1 MGAEALRKVRLLR
14 QSTSVSQAE
23 ATKQLTP
30 WKKRESEIASV
41 NLPLDPHTNHPLNLQ
56 NCLEGRQ
63 DFRWRK
69 LPDAYHSVV
78 LNGILVH
85 TRQSEDRLTY
95 RSTPDA
101 DLSCLLRS
109 YFRLDD
115 DLYAIY
121 SEIAARDHH
130 IAKLIQKYPCV
141 RLMRQPDPWEC
152 LVSYICSA
160 RAAPPRITQ
169 RVETIATQL
178 GRPLTLNAETRHT
191 FPDPATVLTAG
202 VDQLRKLGLGFQRVP
217 HAIIQAAK
225 LIHDGHLDLH
235 RLAQPDIP
243 YHEVIS
249 QLTGLYCVGP
259 KIANCIALFA
269 LNKTEAF
276 PVDSRVRTTVKKL
289 YPSLTRSTDADII
302 TWAQDLFGHHA
313 GYANQFLYMA

>member
-1 MGAEALRKVRLLR
+1 MPRH
-14 QSTSVSQAE
+14 
-23 ATKQLTP
+23 
-30 WKKRESEIASV
+30 
-41 NLPLDPHTNHPLNLQ
+41 LPLDPHTKHPFNLQ
-56 NCLEGRQ
+56 ECLEGRQ

-69 LPDAYHSVV
+69 LPNAYHSVI
-78 LNGILVH
+78 LNNTLVH
-85 TRQSEDRLTY
+85 IRQTEDRLTY

-101 DLSCLLRS
+101 DLTGLITS

-115 DLYAIY
+115 DLDAIHTRI
-121 SEIAARDHH
+121 SARDDHV
-130 IAKLIQKYPCV
+130 AKLIQEYPGV
-141 RLMRQPDPWEC
+141 RLMRQSDPWEC

-178 GRPLTLNAETRHT
+178 GRPLTLNGETRHT
-191 FPDPATVLTAG
+191 FPDPATVLTA
-202 VDQLRKLGLGFQRVP
+202 DLDRLSQIALGFQRVH

-225 LIHDGHLDLH
+225 LIHDGNLDLH

-243 YHEVIS
+243 YDEAIS
-249 QLTGLYCVGP
+249 HLTDLYCVGP

-276 PVDSRVRTTVKKL
+276 PVDSRVRTTVKRL

-302 TWAQDLFGHHA
+302 SWAQDRFGHHA
-313 GYANQFLYMA
+313 GYANQFLYMS